1 MASDINRVILIG
13 RMVKDPDLRYTQS
26 GSSVANFSIANM
38 RTYSVSGE
46 RKEYT
51 SFFNCIAW
59 GKLGEAIAQY
69 CKKGQRIGIE
79 GRLQQ
84 RSWDDQSGQKRST
97 VEVVVENF
105 QFLTPK
111 QGQDAPQV
119 DIPQQQHQQNQPQQ
133 QETSFEDDNPFSD
146 EDIPF

>member
-26 GSSVANFSIANM
+26 GSSVANFSIANT

-111 QGQDAPQV
+111 QGQEAPQAEM
-119 DIPQQQHQQNQPQQ
+119 PQPQADS
-133 QETSFEDDNPFSD
+133 TYEDDNPFSD

>member
-13 RMVKDPDLRYTQS
+13 RMVKDPDLRYTQN
-26 GSSVANFSIANM
+26 GSSVANFSVANN
-38 RTYSVSGE
+38 RIYTVNGE
-46 RKEYT
+46 KKEYT

-69 CKKGQRIGIE
+69 CKKGHRIGIE

-84 RSWDDQSGQKRST
+84 RSWDDQNGNKRST

-105 QFLTPK
+105 QFLTPR
-111 QGQDAPQV
+111 QGQEMSQSEMPEHSSSPE
-119 DIPQQQHQQNQPQQ
+119 DISYSN
-133 QETSFEDDNPFSD
+133 DNPFSD
-146 EDIPF
+146 DEIPF

>member
-13 RMVKDPDLRYTQS
+13 RMVKDPELRYTQS
-26 GSSVANFSIANM
+26 GSSVANFSIANT

-46 RKEYT
+46 KKEYT

-59 GKLGEAIAQY
+59 GKLGEAISQY

-84 RSWDDQSGQKRST
+84 RSWDDQNGQKRSS

-105 QFLTPK
+105 QFLSPK
-111 QGQDAPQV
+111 QGQESPHAE
-119 DIPQQQHQQNQPQQ
+119 IPQQQA
-133 QETSFEDDNPFSD
+133 ETGYEPENPFSD
-146 EDIPF
+146 EEIPF

>member
-13 RMVKDPDLRYTQS
+13 RMVKDPELRYTQS
-26 GSSVANFSIANM
+26 GSSVANFSIANT

-46 RKEYT
+46 KKEYT

-84 RSWDDQSGQKRST
+84 RSWDDQNGQKRSS

-105 QFLTPK
+105 QFLSPK
-111 QGQDAPQV
+111 QGQEAPHAE
-119 DIPQQQHQQNQPQQ
+119 IPQQQTETGFE
-133 QETSFEDDNPFSD
+133 QENPFSD
-146 EDIPF
+146 EEIPF

>member
-13 RMVKDPDLRYTQS
+13 RIVKDPDLRSTQT
-26 GSSVANFSIANM
+26 GSSVANFSIANN
-38 RTYSVSGE
+38 RIYTVSGE

-69 CKKGQRIGIE
+69 CKKGHRIGIE

-84 RSWDDQSGQKRST
+84 RTWDDPSGNKRST

-105 QFLTPK
+105 QFLTPR
-111 QGQDAPQV
+111 QGSDLSPV
-119 DIPQQQHQQNQPQQ
+119 GI
-133 QETSFEDDNPFSD
+133 QEPSSGPDDMSYSGDNPFSD
-146 EDIPF
+146 EEIPF

>member
-1 MASDINRVILIG
+1 MASDINRVVLIG
-13 RMVKDPDLRYTQS
+13 RMVKDPELRYTQS
-26 GSSVANFSIANM
+26 GSSVANFSIANT

-46 RKEYT
+46 KKEYT

-84 RSWDDQSGQKRST
+84 RSWDDQNGQKRSS

-105 QFLTPK
+105 QFLSPK
-111 QGQDAPQV
+111 QGPEAPHAE
-119 DIPQQQHQQNQPQQ
+119 IPQQQT
-133 QETSFEDDNPFSD
+133 ESGFEPENPFSD
-146 EDIPF
+146 EEIPF